1 MPIKFN
7 KIVKPV
13 VPLSEGNL
21 TPISQGNPAS
31 APQQDNKTVESTAAK
46 PSTSIMEGLPAM
58 PQQAT
63 QEAVADEQVQEIT
76 APDPVTEAL
85 TKPGGRPMGNSME
98 DTLRKFLGK
107 QIRVYTADHEYVAGK
122 LEIVDDGWIKICNA
136 RSAGS
141 DYYFDEDIVNTA
153 NIVRVRASIIID
165 KKQYVDFM
173 NSDK

>member
-21 TPISQGNPAS
+21 TPISQGNPAP
-31 APQQDNKTVESTAAK
+31 APQQDNMAMGSPVAK
-46 PSTSIMEGLPAM
+46 PSTSIMEGLPTI
-58 PQQAT
+58 PQA
-63 QEAVADEQVQEIT
+63 QEEVVEEQVQEIT
-76 APDPVTEAL
+76 DPVTEAL

-141 DYYFDEDIVNTA
+141 DYYFDEDIINTA

>member
-21 TPISQGNPAS
+21 TPVSQGNPAPV
-31 APQQDNKTVESTAAK
+31 PQQESMTMETSAAK
-46 PSTSIMEGLPAM
+46 PSTSIMDELPAM
-58 PQQAT
+58 SQAA
-63 QEAVADEQVQEIT
+63 EEVFEEQVQEIT
-76 APDPVTEAL
+76 DPVTEAL

-141 DYYFDEDIVNTA
+141 DYYFDEDIINTV

>member
-21 TPISQGNPAS
+21 TPISQGNPAPVS
-31 APQQDNKTVESTAAK
+31 KQDNTAMESPAAK
-46 PSTSIMEGLPAM
+46 PSTSIMEGLPTM
-58 PQQAT
+58 PQQI
-63 QEAVADEQVQEIT
+63 QEEVVEEKVQEIT
-76 APDPVTEAL
+76 APDPVTDAL

-107 QIRVYTADHEYVAGK
+107 QIRVYTADHEYVVGK

-141 DYYFDEDIVNTA
+141 DYYFDEDIINTA

>member
-21 TPISQGNPAS
+21 TPVSQGNPTPV
-31 APQQDNKTVESTAAK
+31 PQQESMTMETAAAK
-46 PSTSIMEGLPAM
+46 PSTSIMDELPTM
-58 PQQAT
+58 SQAA
-63 QEAVADEQVQEIT
+63 EEVFEEQVQEIT